1 MQAAANASF
10 AEKFATEHQ
19 VNAIERTGIDNML
32 IDDMIN
38 DEVNNMKETETWR
51 IYNMLSDGPGSIPY
65 TLAMFQ
71 LCGII
76 IDAADKSSDPMVT
89 SNVMCCEVK
98 EPLLFQDSP
107 MFSDLDQGDTV
118 VTIDRP
124 CVIKMGQRDII
135 KHDTPDGVVVIT
147 CWKYHLDAQQGVK
160 LEKAGLCFMQHLNKN
175 NHLCNLLSLA
185 KLLKP
190 QMTELGT
197 QIACMQAAQASS
209 TSVSDFQVASNS
221 AGRHATAVKQ
231 LE

>member
-1 MQAAANASF
+1 
-10 AEKFATEHQ
+10 
-19 VNAIERTGIDNML
+19 
-32 IDDMIN
+32 
-38 DEVNNMKETETWR
+38 
-51 IYNMLSDGPGSIPY
+51 MLSAGPGSIPY

-76 IDAADKSSDPMVT
+76 IDAADRGSDPMVT

-124 CVIKMGQRDII
+124 FVIEMGQRNIF
-135 KHDTPDGVVVIT
+135 KHDTPDGAAVII

-160 LEKAGLCFMQHLNKN
+160 LEKAGLCFMQHLTKN

-190 QMTELGT
+190 QMTKFST
-197 QIACMQAAQASS
+197 QIACMQAAQSSS
-209 TSVSDFQVASNS
+209 TAVTEFQGASIA
-221 AGRHATAVKQ
+221 AGSQAPATIQ
-231 LE
+231 LT